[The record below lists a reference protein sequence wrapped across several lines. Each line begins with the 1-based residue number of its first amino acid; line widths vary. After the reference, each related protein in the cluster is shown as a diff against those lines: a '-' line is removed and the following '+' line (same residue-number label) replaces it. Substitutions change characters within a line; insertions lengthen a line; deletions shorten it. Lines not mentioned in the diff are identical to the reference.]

1 MNSEKLYDWLQLVG
15 MAAIVVSL
23 IFVGLQLRQ
32 SEHAAQ
38 SDLSQSSVIVGVEI
52 STLMAE
58 HSDIWL
64 RACAGEELSPPEQFI
79 ANSIYF
85 RYVQDNFN
93 SWVRNEST
101 GIGFMD
107 PSFFT
112 DALAA
117 NIHRYPGFRQMTL
130 SWNDWADRGS
140 PSSDDPIVKGYR
152 EEVIRRMSELE
163 KEEPSPNADL
173 AWCGIR

>member
-1 MNSEKLYDWLQLVG
+1 MNSEKLHDWLQLVG

-38 SDLSQSSVIVGVEI
+38 SDLSQSSVVVGVEI
-52 STLMAE
+52 SALMAE

-85 RYVQDNFN
+85 RYFQDNFN
-93 SWVRNEST
+93 SSIRSEST
-101 GIGFMD
+101 GIGFMH

-112 DALAA
+112 DAFAA
-117 NIHRYPGFRQMTL
+117 NIHRYPGFKQMAL
-130 SWNDWADRGS
+130 SFADWADRGAPS
-140 PSSDDPIVKGYR
+140 PDNPIVNGYR
-152 EEVIRRMSELE
+152 EKVIRRMGELA
-163 KEEPSPNADL
+163 KEEPSPNADIT
-173 AWCGIR
+173 WCGIR